1 MRLSS
6 RKVITQIFFKR
17 MLDIQLHH
25 QMMFQP
31 KFGYKKP
38 NQLAFDVKGNCA
50 TNHPSIFGLYVFVY
64 NP

>member
-1 MRLSS
+1 
-6 RKVITQIFFKR
+6 
-17 MLDIQLHH
+17 MLDIQLYH